1 MAKSVHDDVLDGALN
16 IVKNNATRQVACSAE
31 PTTYTEGNATYALAD
46 ITVASGDFTA
56 ANGSTSGRKL
66 TVGAKTGALIDA
78 SGTATTHRSAGR
90 HRHQVA
96 VRHNVH
102 QPGAHGQRQQHREL
116 SELEVRDCG
125 PGMSMNPKID
135 SPAAYG

>member
-78 SGTATTHRSAGR
+78 SGTATHIALLDVTGSKLLYVTTCTSQALTANGSNT
-90 HRHQVA
+90 VNFPSWKFEIA
-96 VRHNVH
+96 
-102 QPGAHGQRQQHREL
+102 
-116 SELEVRDCG
+116 D
-125 PGMSMNPKID
+125 
-135 SPAAYG
+135 PA

>member
-56 ANGSTSGRKL
+56 ANGSTSGM
-66 TVGAKTGALIDA
+66 
-78 SGTATTHRSAGR
+78 SGTIFSTGSSETVSLLAWGADMEFL
-90 HRHQVA
+90 A
-96 VRHNVH
+96 VGSWVNR
-102 QPGAHGQRQQHREL
+102 RF
-116 SELEVRDCG
+116 
-125 PGMSMNPKID
+125 
-135 SPAAYG
+135 

>member
-78 SGTATTHRSAGR
+78 SGTATHIALLDVT
-90 HRHQVA
+90 
-96 VRHNVH
+96 
-102 QPGAHGQRQQHREL
+102 GAKLLYVTTCTNQALTANGSNTVNFPSWKFEIA
-116 SELEVRDCG
+116 D
-125 PGMSMNPKID
+125 
-135 SPAAYG
+135 PA

>member
-78 SGTATTHRSAGR
+78 SGTATHIALLDVT
-90 HRHQVA
+90 
-96 VRHNVH
+96 
-102 QPGAHGQRQQHREL
+102 GAKLLYVTTCTSQALTANGSNTVNFPSWKFEIA
-116 SELEVRDCG
+116 D
-125 PGMSMNPKID
+125 
-135 SPAAYG
+135 PA